1 MTAFADY
8 REHEMSN
15 RDLRALLRERLF
27 RIVGLNCR
35 RLDRPAVDGH
45 VPQVS
50 MSNFRTALLFDHRI
64 DDLDIHEVVASIR
77 LRHPHVHVA
86 LLDRCSDRGDLPCE
100 FGTEQTADRGAGGS
114 PVAEAAVSHWRLIER
129 SLAVARAINRICAT
143 HLAAPPRTA

>member
-1 MTAFADY
+1 MTALADY
-8 REHEMSN
+8 REHETSN

-27 RIVGLNCR
+27 RIVGINC
-35 RLDRPAVDGH
+35 RLDRPAVDGR

-50 MSNFRTALLFDHRI
+50 MSNFCTALLFDQRI
-64 DDLDIHEVVASIR
+64 DDLDIHDAVASIR
-77 LRHPHVHVA
+77 LRHPHVHVTF
-86 LLDRCSDRGDLPCE
+86 LDRCSDHDDLPCE